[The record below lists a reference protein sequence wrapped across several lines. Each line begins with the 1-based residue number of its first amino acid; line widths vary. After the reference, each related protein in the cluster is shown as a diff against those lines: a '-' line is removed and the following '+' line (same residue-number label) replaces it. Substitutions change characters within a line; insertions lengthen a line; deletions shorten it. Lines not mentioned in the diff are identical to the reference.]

1 MGTRCT
7 QIATFSVTQMNIL
20 NDKQN
25 IHVFMY
31 HLGEYMDGIFDNLPL
46 TEEDSGVSLCESAW
60 YLTLPLAQ
68 IITLILT
75 ITVIG
80 MNSSPKTS
88 TSSIFLRHASSL
100 MS

>member
-1 MGTRCT
+1 
-7 QIATFSVTQMNIL
+7 MN
-20 NDKQN
+20 
-25 IHVFMY
+25 
-31 HLGEYMDGIFDNLPL
+31 HLGGTFDEWYGIFDDSL
-46 TEEDSGVSLCESAW
+46 TEDSDVALCESAW